1 MKKRLETKGFPL
13 GNRILTFTWIKSSQ
27 EYNRNNTLVFSS
39 ADGRLTDR
47 GSNPGTGYYFATTK
61 RNNNLTRGIPL
72 SPPKIILRGE
82 IQGVTKF
89 S

>member
-1 MKKRLETKGFPL
+1 MGKILMKHYKRHLRGWV
-13 GNRILTFTWIKSSQ
+13 ILNANIPNDRGQ
-27 EYNRNNTLVFSS
+27 AHGVLVSS
-39 ADGRLTDR
+39 ADGRPTDR